1 MVQVEV
7 KENLWNRTSGLCG
20 IFDGNFNND
29 MFTKDGSHPRSIV
42 TLATSWQVDTLGGK
56 SLV

>member
-20 IFDGNFNND
+20 KFDGEPSND
-29 MFTKDGSHPRSIV
+29 MLSKDGSKPKNVV
-42 TLATSWQVDTLGGK
+42 TLATSWQVDTLGG
-56 SLV
+56 